1 MLVLLLPQFKEDVRG
16 VIMTDVRKTIFL
28 VDDDVTNL
36 VVGKNALSEKYNVVT
51 LNSGPTLFSFLK
63 RVKPDLILLDITMP
77 EMNGYQVMKQLKSN
91 PQTKDI
97 PIIFLTALDSE
108 ETEYEGLSLGA
119 RDFVTKPFSPM
130 LLLKRIELHLLV
142 ESQRQELIKYNNN
155 LEEMVENK
163 IKTVVELKNIV
174 LKTMAELVEHRD
186 EITGGHIDRTQQYVK
201 VMIDAMR
208 DAGVYLDEVES
219 WDEALVLQSSQ
230 LHDVGKIS
238 IRDSILFKPG
248 KLTPEEFEE
257 IRGHTTFGEKVIGN
271 LINSTTES
279 DFLEYARIF
288 AISHHEKWN
297 GEGYPHGL
305 AGEDIPLLGRMMAIA
320 DVYDALV
327 TDRPYKNA
335 FSHEE
340 AVQIITDDSGIH
352 FDPALVELFVNVNEE
367 FRRISAEATG

>member
-1 MLVLLLPQFKEDVRG
+1 
-16 VIMTDVRKTIFL
+16 MTNMRKTIFL
-28 VDDDVTNL
+28 VDDDTTNL
-36 VVGKNALSEKYNVVT
+36 IVGKNVLSEKYNVVT
-51 LNSGPTLFSFLK
+51 LNSGPTLFRFLG

-77 EMNGYQVMKQLKSN
+77 EMSGYEVMRQLKNN
-91 PQTKDI
+91 PQTTEI
-97 PIIFLTALDSE
+97 PVIFLTALDSE
-108 ETEYEGLSLGA
+108 ETEYKGLSLGA

-142 ESQRQELIKYNNN
+142 ESQRQELVKYNNN
-155 LEEMVENK
+155 LEEMVEEK
-163 IKTVVELKNIV
+163 LKTMAELKNIV
-174 LKTMAELVEHRD
+174 LKTMAELVESRD
-186 EITGGHIDRTQQYVK
+186 EITGGHIDRTQCYVK

-208 DAGVYLDEVES
+208 EAGVYMDEVKT

-238 IRDSILFKPG
+238 IKDSILFKPG
-248 KLTPEEFEE
+248 KLTPDEFEE
-257 IRGHTTFGEKVIGN
+257 IKGHTTFGEKVIHN

-279 DFLEYARIF
+279 GFLEYARIF

-297 GEGYPHGL
+297 GKGYPYGL
-305 AGEDIPLLGRMMAIA
+305 AGEEIPLLGRVMAIA

-327 TDRPYKNA
+327 TDRPYKDA

-352 FDPALVELFVNVNEE
+352 FDPALVELFVNVNDK
-367 FRRISAEATG
+367 FRKISAEGIEQ